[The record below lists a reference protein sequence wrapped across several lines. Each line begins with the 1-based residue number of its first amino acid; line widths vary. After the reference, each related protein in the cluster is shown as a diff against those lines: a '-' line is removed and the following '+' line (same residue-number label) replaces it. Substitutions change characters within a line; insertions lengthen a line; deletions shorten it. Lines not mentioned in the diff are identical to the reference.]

1 MQKYFILTKCTS
13 MKGLLLENFALQ
25 EIFNQTFRRGLRFI
39 TSTTTNF
46 ARNSSLIMEQIAI
59 SAAALGITTLLGAIL
74 GLFIKDLSHRWNDT
88 ILGYSAGIMLAAATI
103 GLIVP
108 AFETSG
114 HGEWWIIVA
123 GVMCGAMLINLI
135 DFILPH
141 LHTITGLD
149 PEKHMTNGSINRIL
163 LFVMAIAIHKFPE
176 GMAAGVSMNEVTPD
190 GGASWTVSMGIAL
203 QNIPESMVII
213 APLLLAGVSRTRTA
227 LIALAIGTL
236 EVAGVYI
243 GYTLGN
249 ISPIL
254 LPAMLGFA
262 GGAMLYVTSDE
273 MIPETH
279 THGYQKQATYALLL
293 GFMTLIIVEKMMG

>member
-13 MKGLLLENFALQ
+13 IKGLLLENFALQ